1 MLDNIKASTLQL
13 FSNKKFLAIVLL
25 SCLFIGVAIYVY
37 MNHISPK
44 LNPSFVPN
52 KEFVE
57 GSDQPKNADIYFFY
71 TEWCPHSKKSKPI
84 FEKVKKIYD
93 GKPINGTTIHFHE
106 VDGEKK
112 EEEMNIFEKE
122 HKVNID
128 GFPSI
133 YLVKKDSIIE
143 YDANPT
149 KKSLS
154 EFLNTTL

>member
-1 MLDNIKASTLQL
+1 MLDNIKASALQL
-13 FSNKKFLAIVLL
+13 FSNKKFLAIILL

-57 GSDQPKNADIYFFY
+57 ESDQSKNADIYFFY

-93 GKPINGTTIHFHE
+93 GKPINGTIIHFHE
-106 VDGEKK
+106 IDGEKK

>member
-1 MLDNIKASTLQL
+1 MLDNLKATAMQL
-13 FSNKKFLAIVLL
+13 ISNKKFLAIVLL

-52 KEFVE
+52 KEFVQKDE
-57 GSDQPKNADIYFFY
+57 KPKNADIYFFF
-71 TEWCPHSKKSKPI
+71 TDWCPHSKKSKPI

-93 GKPINGTTIHFHE
+93 GKPINGTIIHFHE
-106 VDGEKK
+106 VDGEKQ
-112 EEEMNIFEKE
+112 EEEMTLFEKE
-122 HKVNID
+122 HKVSID

-133 YLVKKDSIIE
+133 YLVKSESIVE

-149 KKSLS
+149 QESLS